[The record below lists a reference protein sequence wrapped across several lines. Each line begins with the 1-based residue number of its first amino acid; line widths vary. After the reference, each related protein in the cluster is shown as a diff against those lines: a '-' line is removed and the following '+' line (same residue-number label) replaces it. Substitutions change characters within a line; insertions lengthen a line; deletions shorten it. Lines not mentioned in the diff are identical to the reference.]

1 MHAIS
6 PESTSSDEP
15 KPSIQG
21 FLYQHSLELT
31 PDGKYVRW
39 MRDHPRH
46 PRNWSGFRKAYDI
59 ILVCLLDLFITA
71 SSTAGSAAATNA
83 KDEYNLNET
92 LATFI
97 FVTLFLL
104 GQVLGTVVFPPW
116 SETFGRK
123 QMYIY
128 SSGLSAICCMIIG
141 LAHPLPVI
149 IIMRIVAGSLSAIPY
164 TIIGGTIEDVFNSH
178 ARIWAMFYW
187 TIASNIGL
195 IMGPIMSSYI
205 IAGLNWRW
213 NFYVF
218 AIIIAT
224 LTGGLCLIRE
234 SRPSLLLAREVK
246 YLRTITDIQSIPP
259 PLNHDHI
266 PSLNNFL
273 KDSLM
278 RPAQLFFQEPIIF
291 TVSMMISVVMS
302 LIYIFTESLQPIFQA
317 MGFSETHAS
326 LVFITIGLGTMLST
340 FTRFLDSFILNS
352 LRRQGRQIKPEH
364 KLAGLII
371 GSPFLAIGLWWFAWT
386 IPQDAHT
393 SWIVPALSLV
403 IVGYGL
409 TELDTAL
416 YGYISDSYLSYSAS
430 ASAAIAFMRALV
442 SGVVPLFTKQMFSG
456 LGNNIAMTVLAS
468 VATVFCIV
476 PPVFFYYGERI
487 RQASKFARYSWEIQE
502 QMGKDEDDW

>member
-1 MHAIS
+1 MHPIS
-6 PESTSSDEP
+6 PESTDEP

-21 FLYQHSLELT
+21 LLYQNSLELT

-39 MRDHPRH
+39 VRDHPRH

-71 SSTAGSAAATNA
+71 SSTAGSAAAAQA
-83 KDEYNLNET
+83 KYEYSMDET
-92 LATFI
+92 LATFV
-97 FVTLFLL
+97 FVTIFLL
-104 GQVLGTVVFPPW
+104 GQVLGTIVFPPW
-116 SETFGRK
+116 SESFGRK
-123 QMYIY
+123 KMYIF

-141 LAHPLPVI
+141 LVHPISAI
-149 IIMRIVAGSLSAIPY
+149 IVVRIVAGMLSAIPY
-164 TIIGGTIEDVFNSH
+164 TIIGGTIEDMFNAH

-195 IMGPIMSSYI
+195 ILGPIMSSYI
-205 IAGLNWRW
+205 IAGLDWRW
-213 NFYVF
+213 NFYIF
-218 AIIIAT
+218 AIIIGV
-224 LTGGLCLIRE
+224 LTVGLCLIRE
-234 SRPSLLLAREVK
+234 SRPSLLLAREVEH
-246 YLRTITDIQSIPP
+246 LRTITTIQSIPP
-259 PLNHDHI
+259 SLNHDHI
-266 PSLNNFL
+266 PSLHGFM
-273 KDSLM
+273 KESLI

-291 TVSMMISVVMS
+291 TVSMMVSVVMS
-302 LIYIFTESLQPIFQA
+302 LIYIFTESLQSIFQA
-317 MGFSETHAS
+317 VGFSEAHAS
-326 LVFITIGLGTMLST
+326 LIFITIGLGTVLST
-340 FTRFLDSFILNS
+340 FTRFLDSYILNY
-352 LRRQGRQIKPEH
+352 LRRQGRPIKPEH
-364 KLAGLII
+364 KLIGLVI
-371 GSPFLAIGLWWFAWT
+371 GAPFLAIGLWWFAWT
-386 IPQDAHT
+386 IPPDVQT

-403 IVGYGL
+403 FVGYAL

-456 LGNNIAMTVLAS
+456 LGNNIAMTVLAV

-476 PPVFFYYGERI
+476 PPVFVFYGERI